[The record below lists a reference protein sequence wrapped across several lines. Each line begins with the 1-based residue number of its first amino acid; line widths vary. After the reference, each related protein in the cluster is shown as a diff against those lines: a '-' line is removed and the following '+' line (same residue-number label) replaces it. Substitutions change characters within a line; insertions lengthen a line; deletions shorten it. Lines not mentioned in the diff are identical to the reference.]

1 MTINSKLTL
10 LHRVNQPQPGVVIDI
25 HKGDY
30 TPVSHW
36 VCFGATRDGMSGPRP
51 QMAQDDIQSIEINAL
66 LDRFNQPCAVISKKF
81 IDANEH
87 MPVSHWVHF
96 GATRDGMSD
105 VRPQLAEDTPQ
116 SVTEGQSDD

>member
-10 LHRVNQPQPGVVIDI
+10 LHRINQPQLGVVIDI
-25 HKGDY
+25 HKDEY
-30 TPVSHW
+30 RPVSHW

-51 QMAQDDIQSIEINAL
+51 QMAQDDIQSIEIDAL
-66 LDRFNQPCAVISKKF
+66 LDRFNQPCAVILKKF
-81 IDANEH
+81 GDDNEH
-87 MPVSHWVHF
+87 TPVSHWVHF
-96 GATRDGMSD
+96 GATRDGMSG

>member
-25 HKGDY
+25 HKDEY

-51 QMAQDDIQSIEINAL
+51 QMAQDDIQSIEIN
-66 LDRFNQPCAVISKKF
+66 
-81 IDANEH
+81 EH
-87 MPVSHWVHF
+87 TPVSHWVHF
-96 GATRDGMSD
+96 GATRDGMSG